1 MLTYE
6 AAGAGDAMERYFA
19 ASKQLSLDRE
29 QVRVR
34 VRMCMRACVGGWV
47 SGWVGVVRLKS
58 ALRALEK

>member
-34 VRMCMRACVGGWV
+34 VCAWCALKVPYE
-47 SGWVGVVRLKS
+47 RLKS
-58 ALRALEK
+58 KSA